1 MCRLPGPERPVS
13 PRFYFSTFSLFWIIS
28 SNTAAGSGLGGRLGG
43 LMTGRAAV
51 RGDAGRAAGMG
62 NAESSEK
69 GCWDEWWEGS
79 DQLGGMVVETEK
91 SGRNAG

>member
-1 MCRLPGPERPVS
+1 MQAHHIVR
-13 PRFYFSTFSLFWIIS
+13 IS

-43 LMTGRAAV
+43 MA
-51 RGDAGRAAGMG
+51 AGRAAGTGDAGRTAGTG
-62 NAESSEK
+62 NADSSEK

-79 DQLGGMVVETEK
+79 DQLGGVVVETEK